1 MAPEYKRIP
10 ILHAAYRAGVRLAD
24 EKIGANEVKAFC
36 PFCRHL
42 TKKPHLFL
50 NTEIDQ
56 FFCQRCG
63 ARGNSVSL
71 YAMVRGISNKAA
83 FRELEE
89 SNLQLFPQAGPGE
102 GRREYM
108 APLEQ
113 RHDIYYD
120 LLALLTLSDRDFLD
134 LLGRG
139 LTLDAIEHN
148 MYRSMP
154 SSAQARKELAG
165 ELARL
170 HDLHGIPGFYLDETG
185 AWSLAGNGGLL
196 IPYCTAKGY
205 IQGLQRRAE
214 IQGKRRYVW
223 VSSNPDK
230 CSKDGSPLYP
240 YGTRAKAWIHITG
253 NIHNSTASITEGAL
267 KGDTASCL
275 SKDALYLCA
284 PGVNA
289 IKFLPAAV
297 RSLSV
302 ERLLGEYDMDQIRQE
317 QYSSALQRMQETLK
331 PLGIPYIQ
339 QIWNPAYNGTDDY
352 KLHSRQ
358 LPLAA

>member
-1 MAPEYKRIP
+1 MVSKYKRIP
-10 ILHAAYRAGVRLAD
+10 ILDAAYRAGIRLAD
-24 EKIGANEVKAFC
+24 DKASENEVKAFC

-42 TKKPHLFL
+42 TRKPHLFL

-83 FRELEE
+83 FKELEE
-89 SNLQLFPQAGPGE
+89 SNLQIFPQMGTRE
-102 GRREYM
+102 RQQEYM
-108 APLEQ
+108 APLEL
-113 RHDIYYD
+113 RHDVYYD
-120 LLALLTLSDRDFLD
+120 LLTLLALSDHDFLD

-148 MYRSMP
+148 MYRSLP
-154 SSAQARKELAG
+154 SSEQARSELAG
-165 ELARL
+165 ELASL
-170 HDLHGIPGFYLDETG
+170 HDLHGIPGFYLSEKG
-185 AWSLAGNGGLL
+185 EWSLAGGGGLL

-214 IQGKRRYVW
+214 IRGNRRYVW

-230 CSKDGSPLYP
+230 RRKDGSRLYP
-240 YGTRAKAWIHITG
+240 CGTRAKAWIHITG
-253 NIHNSTASITEGAL
+253 DIHSTTASITEGAL

-275 SKDALYLCA
+275 SNGALYLCA

-289 IKFLPAAV
+289 IKYLPAAV

-302 ERLLGEYDMDQIRQE
+302 ERLLGEYDMDQVRQE
-317 QYSSALQRMQETLK
+317 QYSSALQRMQDTLK

-339 QIWNPAYNGTDDY
+339 QTWNPTYNGTDDY

>member
-1 MAPEYKRIP
+1 MSCHKE
-10 ILHAAYRAGVRLAD
+10 
-24 EKIGANEVKAFC
+24 AF
-36 PFCRHL
+36 
-42 TKKPHLFL
+42 
-50 NTEIDQ
+50 E
-56 FFCQRCG
+56 
-63 ARGNSVSL
+63 
-71 YAMVRGISNKAA
+71 
-83 FRELEE
+83 ELEK
-89 SNLQLFPQAGPGE
+89 SNLQMFPQAAPKE
-102 GRREYM
+102 PRQEYM

-113 RHDIYYD
+113 RHDVYYD
-120 LLALLTLSDRDFLD
+120 LLALLSLSEHDFLD

-139 LTLDAIEHN
+139 LTLDAIEQN

-154 SSAQARKELAG
+154 AKVETRSELAQT
-165 ELARL
+165 LSRT
-170 HDLHGIPGFYLDETG
+170 HDLHGVPGFYRSENGDWRL
-185 AWSLAGNGGLL
+185 SGNSGLL

-214 IQGKRRYVW
+214 IGGKRCYVW

-230 CSKDGSPLYP
+230 CRKDGSPLYP
-240 YGTRAKAWIHITG
+240 CGTRAHGWIHITG
-253 NIHNSTASITEGAL
+253 NVHSTTASITEGAL

-275 SKDALYLCA
+275 SNGALYLCA

-289 IKFLPAAV
+289 IKYLPSAI

-317 QYSSALQRMQETLK
+317 QYSAALRRMQDTLK

-339 QIWNPAYNGTDDY
+339 QMWNPAYNGIDDY
-352 KLHSRQ
+352 KLHSRW